1 MRGVEERN
9 TTAIVGILSSNYL
22 LRLGLQR
29 IVENEKWINLLGH
42 VSNWTA
48 LEDMVVREKP
58 HIMIVDTEMSK
69 DVTDL
74 IRKVK
79 AAAPRIRI
87 ILLSGLE
94 DPECTRQAI
103 DFAVDAIVLKVQP
116 SAVLTATIRYLTRP
130 TGDQVQPMTENVTA
144 QLTVDE
150 MSRSSVSR
158 VKHAQQN
165 KWPDGLT
172 EREREVIRLISQ
184 GLSNR
189 DIADRLCISSI
200 TVRHHLTNIFDKL
213 GVSNRQKLLIRAHQ
227 YGIEELSALA

>member
-116 SAVLTATIRYLTRP
+116 SAVLTATIRYLTWP

-144 QLTVDE
+144 QLTVNE
-150 MSRSSVSR
+150 ESRSPVSR
-158 VKHAQQN
+158 HKPTQT

>member
-1 MRGVEERN
+1 MSGIEDGRISTKV
-9 TTAIVGILSSNYL
+9 AIASSNYL

-29 IVENEKWINLLGH
+29 IVETEKWINLVGH
-42 VSNWTA
+42 VSNSAA
-48 LEDMVVREKP
+48 LDDMLSCEQP
-58 HIMIVDTEMSK
+58 HVMIIDTEMVK

-74 IRKVK
+74 IKRIKTAV
-79 AAAPRIRI
+79 PRIRI

-103 DFAVDAIVLKVQP
+103 DFAVDGIVLKVQP
-116 SAVLTATIRYLTRP
+116 SAVLVATIRYLTRP
-130 TGDQVQPMTENVTA
+130 TTNHVQPVIENVTA
-144 QLTVDE
+144 HLTMNE
-150 MSRSSVSR
+150 MSRSSGSR
-158 VKHAQQN
+158 PKHSSQT

-172 EREREVIRLISQ
+172 ERECEVIRLISQ
-184 GLSNR
+184 GLSNK

-227 YGIEELSALA
+227 YGIEELTALA

>member
-74 IRKVK
+74 IKKVK

-144 QLTVDE
+144 QLTVNE
-150 MSRSSVSR
+150 ESRSPVSR
-158 VKHAQQN
+158 HKPTQT

-213 GVSNRQKLLIRAHQ
+213 GVSNRQKLLLRAHQ
-227 YGIEELSALA
+227 YGIEELTALA